1 MASNQA
7 TKARVLALFGIAVAA
22 FIGSYTVDGAYVQ
35 LGFVIV
41 AVACLFVSGKMA
53 MKMQKEGSE

>member
-22 FIGSYTVDGAYVQ
+22 FIGSYTVEGAYVQ
-35 LGFVIV
+35 LIFVV
-41 AVACLFVSGKMA
+41 VGVACLFISGKMA
-53 MKMQKEGSE
+53 MKMQKENAK